1 MCAENCENNMQIPAF
16 DVIEKPKNGSAKKY
30 RFTDAEEN
38 DRERRC
44 PMFLLENEMFERKED
59 MLLYALEEGILKE
72 IDVLEELQGMIP
84 EDMVQLVMDYG
95 NMDEICASLLEFDE
109 EERWE

>member
-1 MCAENCENNMQIPAF
+1 
-16 DVIEKPKNGSAKKY
+16 
-30 RFTDAEEN
+30 
-38 DRERRC
+38 
-44 PMFLLENEMFERKED
+44 MFLLENEMFERKED

-72 IDVLEELQGMIP
+72 MDVLEELQGMIP